1 MNGSHR
7 LLIVGGGPAG
17 FAAARG
23 YRAAGGERAVAI
35 VADEE
40 RAPYERPPLTKG
52 LLRGETTEAELP
64 IENEHWLVDNH
75 VELIGGSVADLRL
88 EPERTATL
96 VDGREL
102 GFERCLLA
110 TGAEPRRLPVPGA
123 NHPAVRVLRSLDH
136 VREIQRRLADAAEAV
151 VVGSGFI
158 GCEAA
163 ASLARR
169 GNDVTMIADEAAP
182 NVERL
187 GEAAAA
193 RIADWLREEGVV
205 LLAGTELDRIEHEP
219 GRLEVVAGDRH
230 TPADLVVVAVG
241 VAPRGRLGSLLGL
254 ELTDEGAIPADS
266 SMRTVADDVLAA
278 GDVCQ
283 AYNAAAGRALRV
295 EHWGDA
301 LAQGEIAGRG
311 CAGESASWDSVPG
324 FWSTIGDRT
333 IKHAAWGDGFDAVRF
348 IPHAGG
354 AFTAWY
360 GLDGRVVGVLT
371 HEADEDYESG
381 KRLIADGAEWR

>member
-1 MNGSHR
+1 M
-7 LLIVGGGPAG
+7 
-17 FAAARG
+17 
-23 YRAAGGERAVAI
+23 
-35 VADEE
+35 
-40 RAPYERPPLTKG
+40 
-52 LLRGETTEAELP
+52 
-64 IENEHWLVDNH
+64 
-75 VELIGGSVADLRL
+75 
-88 EPERTATL
+88 
-96 VDGREL
+96 
-102 GFERCLLA
+102 LA

-136 VREIQRRLADAAEAV
+136 VREIQRRLADAAQVV

-163 ASLARR
+163 ASLARL
-169 GNDVTMIADEAAP
+169 GHDVTMIADEAAP

-187 GEAAAA
+187 GEAAAG
-193 RIADWLREEGVV
+193 RIAEWVREEGVV

-219 GRLEVVAGDRH
+219 GRLEVVTGDRH
-230 TPADLVVVAVG
+230 APADLVVVAVG
-241 VAPRGRLGSLLGL
+241 VAPRGRLGSVLGL

-266 SMRTVADDVLAA
+266 AMRTLADDVLAA

-311 CAGESASWDSVPG
+311 CAGEAASWDSVPG

-333 IKHAAWGDGFDAVRF
+333 IKHAAWGDGFDTVRF

-354 AFTAWY
+354 AFTVWY
-360 GLDGRVVGVLT
+360 ALDGRIVGVLT

>member
-1 MNGSHR
+1 M
-7 LLIVGGGPAG
+7 
-17 FAAARG
+17 
-23 YRAAGGERAVAI
+23 
-35 VADEE
+35 
-40 RAPYERPPLTKG
+40 
-52 LLRGETTEAELP
+52 
-64 IENEHWLVDNH
+64 
-75 VELIGGSVADLRL
+75 
-88 EPERTATL
+88 
-96 VDGREL
+96 
-102 GFERCLLA
+102 
-110 TGAEPRRLPVPGA
+110 
-123 NHPAVRVLRSLDH
+123 
-136 VREIQRRLADAAEAV
+136 

-169 GNDVTMIADEAAP
+169 GHDVTMIADEAPRTSSAW
-182 NVERL
+182 
-187 GEAAAA
+187 A
-193 RIADWLREEGVV
+193 RRPPPESRSGCARRESSSS
-205 LLAGTELDRIEHEP
+205 LGTELDRIQHET
-219 GRLEVVAGDRH
+219 GRLKVVAGDRH
-230 TPADLVVVAVG
+230 APADLVVVSVG
-241 VAPRGRLGSLLGL
+241 VAPRGRLGALLAL

-283 AYNAAAGRALRV
+283 AHNAAAGRALRV

-333 IKHAAWGDGFDAVRF
+333 IKHAAWGDGFDTLRF
-348 IPHAGG
+348 IPNAGG